1 MSEEEQVFNFDLI
14 SEFENRAQENY
25 ITVSDGS
32 RVKILTTKAPKES
45 FNGYT
50 FVIIPG
56 WGTIVPGWEEVLME
70 AIKDFNILYIESR
83 EKISFQPGRG
93 RIKNNFER
101 LALDVKEIMEFLKID
116 DNKAIT
122 VTSSFSTITMAN
134 LLGTHKIKP
143 ALSILIGPCFRF
155 EMPTTT
161 RYIMHILPTYLFY
174 VTKPIW
180 RWWVNK
186 YKSEDKAQAA
196 KYIRVMNE
204 ADPWKW
210 RAVAKSTCFTRVWDL
225 YAQIEEDT
233 YVVIIGM
240 EEDKMHTTKVA
251 KKIKDT
257 IPGAEYLDMST
268 NKATHSAELVKVIR
282 ELMKKIPK
290 IS

>member
-1 MSEEEQVFNFDLI
+1 MAAEEQVFNSELI
-14 SEFENRAQENY
+14 SEFESKAKEEY

-32 RVKILTTKAPKES
+32 KIKILTTKAPKDS

-83 EKISFQPGRG
+83 EKISFQPGEG

-101 LALDVKEIMEFLKID
+101 LALDVKEIMEHQKID
-116 DNKAIT
+116 NNKTIT
-122 VTSSFSTITMAN
+122 VTSSFSTVTMAN

-143 ALSILIGPCFRF
+143 ALSVLIGPCFRF

-161 RYIMHILPTYLFY
+161 RYIMHILPTFLFY

-180 RWWVNK
+180 RWWINK

-196 KYIRVMNE
+196 KYVRVMNE
-204 ADPWKW
+204 ADPKKW
-210 RAVAKSTCFTRVWDL
+210 RAVAKRTCFTKVWDL

-233 YVVIIGM
+233 YVVVVGM
-240 EEDKMHTTKVA
+240 EKDKMHTTEVA
-251 KKIKDT
+251 KKITQT
-257 IPGAEYLDMST
+257 IPGAEYIDMET
-268 NKATHSAELVKVIR
+268 NKATHTAKMVKVIR

-290 IS
+290 K